1 MNYVIIGFELAV
13 GVALAC
19 LAVWLVVALVAT
31 TLAKISAYRE
41 AAAEAERLQRDRWL
55 RQHPDWARQQ

>member
-1 MNYVIIGFELAV
+1 MHFVIIGFELAI

-19 LAVWLVVALVAT
+19 LTVWLVVVLVAT
-31 TLAKISAYRE
+31 TLARISAYRE

-55 RQHPDWARQQ
+55 RQHPDWAHQQ